1 MENGAE
7 SLNPEAKHLRLAVLL
22 SGTGRTLE
30 NLLAW
35 QERGELLAELVCVA
49 SNRVGVR
56 GLAIAAD
63 AGIPQRSFRL
73 SAHGERVERDRAMAA
88 WVREF
93 DCDLVLLAG
102 YLSLLDLGG
111 FGPTRVLNIHPAL
124 LPRHGGEGCWGHHVH
139 EAVLAAGDTESG
151 CSVHLVDAEF
161 DRGRVLAQRSIPVL
175 PDDDADSLAARVFD
189 AECMLYPETI
199 NRIARGELAL

>member
-1 MENGAE
+1 LSHEDRR
-7 SLNPEAKHLRLAVLL
+7 LRLGVLL

-30 NLLAW
+30 NLLVW

-49 SNRVGVR
+49 SNRAGVR
-56 GLAIAAD
+56 GLAVAAD
-63 AGIPQRSFRL
+63 SGIPQRSFKL
-73 SAHGERVERDRAMAA
+73 SEYGERVARDGAMAA
-88 WVREF
+88 WVKNF

-102 YLSLLDLGG
+102 YLSLLDLGA
-111 FGPTRVLNIHPAL
+111 FGGIRILNIHPSL

-151 CSVHLVDAEF
+151 CSVHLVDEKF
-161 DRGRVLAQRSIPVL
+161 DRGRVLAQKSVPVE
-175 PDDDADSLAARVFD
+175 PGDDADILAARVFD